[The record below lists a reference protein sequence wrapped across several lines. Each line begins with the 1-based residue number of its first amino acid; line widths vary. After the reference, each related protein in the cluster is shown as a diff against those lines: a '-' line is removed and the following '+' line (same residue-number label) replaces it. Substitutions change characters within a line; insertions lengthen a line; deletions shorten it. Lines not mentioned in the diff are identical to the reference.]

1 MNLKKIIIGEK
12 MPDKNDPKYKDL
24 HDSSVKAGK
33 TFAETVRLD
42 KAAAKVQTF
51 ASRFPKIFL
60 SIIFGFVLF
69 SVALNLYRMS
79 TAVSHKRQPSSAV
92 ERQEKELRFRR
103 HNGGSRQH
111 VERTTQVS
119 NPTSTRNY
127 ENNRQ
132 D

>member
-51 ASRFPKIFL
+51 ASRYPKIFL
-60 SIIFGFVLF
+60 CIIFGFVLF

-92 ERQEKELRFRR
+92 ERQEKELRFNR
-103 HNGGSRQH
+103 HHGREQQTEKTS
-111 VERTTQVS
+111 QVS
-119 NPTSTRNY
+119 NPSNTKDY
-127 ENNRQ
+127 EHHRQ

>member
-51 ASRFPKIFL
+51 ASR
-60 SIIFGFVLF
+60 
-69 SVALNLYRMS
+69 
-79 TAVSHKRQPSSAV
+79 
-92 ERQEKELRFRR
+92 
-103 HNGGSRQH
+103 
-111 VERTTQVS
+111 
-119 NPTSTRNY
+119 
-127 ENNRQ
+127 
-132 D
+132 